1 MTFQKFLF
9 WVHLVAGLLAGGV
22 ILSMAVSG
30 ILMAYEPQLVEWAE
44 KDRRIV
50 AVPAPGAERLSLD
63 SLSALAAASA
73 PGKRFSGLTVQ
84 SDPAASV
91 SVAFGRDGGNVYVNP
106 YTGAV
111 LGGDSR
117 MHGFLHAVEE
127 WHRWFGVREIGKRI
141 TGAAVLLFSLLL
153 ISGLYLWFPRRLT
166 RAAFR
171 TSAVPKFNLKGR
183 ARDWNWHNTV
193 GFWAAPLILVTTL
206 TGTVIA
212 YRWASDILFVLTGNE
227 PPPRPPEATQGGQG
241 GKGVKAG
248 QAMQGGAKPER
259 RVAEAGSPGA
269 ASASANGPEASA
281 ERPRKEGPVRANLDA
296 FLSRADALAPGW
308 AAVSF
313 RLPQKPGGPVT
324 ASIVMTGASKYARSQ
339 LSLDAATA
347 EAVKWEPYAE
357 QNLGRRLRGWIV
369 PVHTGRAGGPV
380 GQFFA
385 LLSASAALLLV
396 WTGVA
401 MAWRRFTKR
410 SGA

>member
-1 MTFQKFLF
+1 MTFRKFLF
-9 WVHLVAGLLAGGV
+9 WVHLAAGLLAGGV
-22 ILSMAVSG
+22 ILSMAASG
-30 ILMAYEPQLVEWAE
+30 ILIAYEPQLVEWAE

-73 PGKRFSGLTVQ
+73 PGKRPSGLTVK

-127 WHRWFGVREIGKRI
+127 WHRWFGVRDIGKRI
-141 TGAAVLLFSLLL
+141 TGAACLLFTFLLF
-153 ISGLYLWFPRRLT
+153 SGLYLWFPRRLT
-166 RAAFR
+166 KAAFR
-171 TSAVPKFNLKGR
+171 TSAVPSLKLKGR
-183 ARDWNWHNTV
+183 ARDWNWHNAV

-212 YRWASDILFVLTGNE
+212 YRWASDLLFVLTGNE
-227 PPPRPPEATQGGQG
+227 PPPRPPEGAQGGQG
-241 GKGVKAG
+241 GKGGKDG
-248 QAMQGGAKPER
+248 QNVQGGAKPER
-259 RVAEAGSPGA
+259 REAEAGPARTAA
-269 ASASANGPEASA
+269 ASAGGPEASA
-281 ERPRKEGPVRANLDA
+281 EKPRKEGPGRASLDL
-296 FLSRADALAPGW
+296 FLARAEALAPGW
-308 AAVSF
+308 AAVSL

-324 ASIVMTGASKYARSQ
+324 ANIVMAGASKYARSQ

-347 EAVKWEPYAE
+347 ETVKWEPYAG
-357 QNLGRRLRGWIV
+357 QNLGRRLRAWIV
-369 PVHTGRAGGPV
+369 PLHTGRAGGPV
-380 GQFFA
+380 GQFLA

-410 SGA
+410 SET